1 MLKNKTITLG
11 ITACSPAIKALDLIT
26 ELRKLGASVHVIM
39 TPNAANFVSPLLIQR
54 EAGTPVLIEQF
65 ELPKVYDTNHQ
76 SVAARSDLLLLAPAS
91 ANTLG
96 KTANGIADNLLST
109 NILSAKTPIMV
120 ATHINPTMYS
130 KKSVQ
135 RNIAQ
140 LKEDGFIFVEHPDEN
155 AQFKSLFAGV
165 EAIIET
171 VKRVLGKEVSPDTTS
186 DQAANSNQNLIFDE
200 FHD

>member
-11 ITACSPAIKALDLIT
+11 ITACSPAIRALDLIT

-39 TPNAANFVSPLLIQR
+39 TPNATNFVSPLLIQR

-65 ELPKVYDTNHQ
+65 ELPKAYDNNHQ

-96 KTANGIADNLLST
+96 KAANGIADNLLST

-155 AQFKSLFAGV
+155 AKFKSLFPGV
-165 EAIIET
+165 EAILEAIKIELT
-171 VKRVLGKEVSPDTTS
+171 PDDAKN
-186 DQAANSNQNLIFDE
+186 DQSEQKPFFDE